1 MNLFCFSLE
10 GSLDSLYEA
19 VQTSGDSPPQ
29 PIPSRSSSRSCS
41 RSCSPALLLDDNVRW
56 RDSRRSIS
64 LEMTMRPGNKAHTK
78 KRRTQVSKSASDD
91 EMLDNAGAVWKTA
104 KSPEDLVHITNHHKE
119 EMKRTKHRG
128 DNKGGKSAHQSGT
141 KKRDKNSPSQRGFIG
156 TSFQNINTR
165 GTVTESK
172 PAAKRNHKPGKKP
185 TGKIG
190 KDGAKKNYNTT
201 VHLPTGATSP
211 PMGSHHLDVPYR
223 SDRGLY
229 LGKSSTLPTPEN
241 PTPGRYSDMI
251 SLPGG
256 ATPTHYHNH
265 NQRWS
270 NPSGNSPAWGT
281 VQHNCCRP
289 LTEYRAYSNDFSLP
303 HEKEMQQQEAKDCSL
318 GRNCKPQIPPKVTR
332 SATDLDLSEPNRS
345 TSFGRFEGLR
355 HNPSPAKI
363 EENETNTHTEE
374 RESLEPNKSAGIGKK
389 MKAISLTMRRKMGK
403 KHIKS
408 YSEEMGDDTET
419 TPATETE
426 THSTRASNSL
436 ESLYSRQSSSSGV
449 TSESNGS
456 GQRDSLRLEEDSSY
470 QGQFCGRAR
479 VHTNFVPSPY
489 DTDSL
494 KLKAGDIISIIS
506 KPPMGIWTG
515 MLNNRVGNFKFIYV
529 DVLAEEEEKEEE
541 KDDNDD
547 DEAPKIRQQKLC
559 KRPRPKTLL
568 ELLERLNLEEYASAL
583 LLNGYQTVEDLTH
596 LQEKHLIEL
605 NVKDPEHRRKL
616 LAASQCHYSEGD
628 DVSDVDQS
636 KSAGG
641 PQEEDSDCPRDS
653 GCFIPSECSDSKD
666 DAEQITDAVAS

>member
-19 VQTSGDSPPQ
+19 VQTSGDGPPQ

-64 LEMTMRPGNKAHTK
+64 MDMTMRPGSKAHKK
-78 KRRTQVSKSASDD
+78 KRRTQVSKSVDN
-91 EMLDNAGAVWKTA
+91 EVLDNALGNAAVWKTA
-104 KSPEDLVHITNHHKE
+104 KSPEDLVHITNHHNE

-128 DNKGGKSAHQSGT
+128 DNKGRKSAHQSAT
-141 KKRDKNSPSQRGFIG
+141 KKRDKNSPSQ
-156 TSFQNINTR
+156 NINTR
-165 GTVTESK
+165 GTATESK
-172 PAAKRNHKPGKKP
+172 PAAKRNQKPGKKP

-190 KDGAKKNYNTT
+190 KDVAKKSCNITAGT
-201 VHLPTGATSP
+201 MSP
-211 PMGSHHLDVPYR
+211 PMGPHHLDVPYR
-223 SDRGLY
+223 SDRKLY
-229 LGKSSTLPTPEN
+229 LGKCSTLPTQEN
-241 PTPGRYSDMI
+241 PNPERYTDMA

-256 ATPTHYHNH
+256 ATPTHYHTH

-270 NPSGNSPAWGT
+270 NPADNSSVWGT
-281 VQHNCCRP
+281 VQHNCRRP
-289 LTEYRAYSNDFSLP
+289 LTEYHVYSNDFGM
-303 HEKEMQQQEAKDCSL
+303 HEKEKQQQEGKDCSL
-318 GRNCKPQIPPKVTR
+318 GMNCKPQIPPKVTR
-332 SATDLDLSEPNRS
+332 STTDLELSEPNRS

-355 HNPSPAKI
+355 HNPSPAKG
-363 EENETNTHTEE
+363 EENETNTLTEE
-374 RESLEPNKSAGIGKK
+374 SESLEPNKSAGIGKK

-403 KHIKS
+403 KHAKS
-408 YSEEMGDDTET
+408 FSEEMGDDTET
-419 TPATETE
+419 TPAIETE

-456 GQRDSLRLEEDSSY
+456 VQRDSLRLEEDGSY

-479 VHTNFVPSPY
+479 VHTDFVPSPY

-515 MLNNRVGNFKFIYV
+515 MLNNKVGNFKFIYV
-529 DVLAEEEEKEEE
+529 DVLMEKEKEEE
-541 KDDNDD
+541 KDDGDD
-547 DEAPKIRQQKLC
+547 AEPPTIRQQKLC

-605 NVKDPEHRRKL
+605 NVKDPEHRHKL

-628 DVSDVDQS
+628 DVRDVDES
-636 KSAGG
+636 KSPGG

-666 DAEQITDAVAS
+666 DAEQLTDAAAS